1 MDHADASADQVA
13 KTVFWI
19 MFLMSLGFIIGAVIL
34 TR

>member
-13 KTVFWI
+13 KIVFWI
-19 MFLMSLGFIIGAVIL
+19 MFLMSMAFVVGAVIL